1 MIGDDT
7 MKCGNCGAEAS
18 IGALRCEFCDHAL
31 IQDVSATA
39 ALPSTKPTSNV
50 PPPPDS
56 NPYESYNASQPSPP
70 PPAAAPPPSPQY
82 SAPSSQASSPRES
95 YAAGTVPN
103 NLILAI
109 IATVC
114 CGCMPLGVV
123 AIVYAAQVDGKLS
136 AGDYAGAVKSAENAK
151 LFSMISIGLGVVG
164 ILGYMAL
171 VFIGMLGSASGM

>member
-1 MIGDDT
+1 

-39 ALPSTKPTSNV
+39 GLPSTKPTSSV

-56 NPYESYNASQPSPP
+56 NPYESYNASQPRVPP
-70 PPAAAPPPSPQY
+70 PTAAPPNPQY
-82 SAPSSQASSPRES
+82 SAPSAQASSPRET

-103 NLILAI
+103 YLVLAI

-123 AIVYAAQVDGKLS
+123 AIVFAAQVDGKLTS
-136 AGDYAGAVKSAENAK
+136 GDYAGAVSASNNAK

-164 ILGYMAL
+164 VLGYMAL
-171 VFIGMLGSASGM
+171 VFLGMLGSASGM